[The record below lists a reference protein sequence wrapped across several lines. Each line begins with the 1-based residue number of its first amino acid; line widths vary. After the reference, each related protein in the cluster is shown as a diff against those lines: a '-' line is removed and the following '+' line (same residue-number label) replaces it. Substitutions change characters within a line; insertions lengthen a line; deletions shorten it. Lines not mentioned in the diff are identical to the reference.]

1 MEWYYALLLLL
12 GTIFVLMALSVPVA
26 FAFFLTNIMGAVL
39 FLGGGAGVE
48 TFIRGSMSS
57 ISSFSLAPIPF
68 FLVIGEIL
76 LRTGLAFRAVDA
88 IDSAIH
94 RVPGRLAVVAVTGG
108 TFFSALSGSTVAT
121 TAMLGQALVPDMLR
135 RGYHPTM
142 AMGPIIAIGGVDM
155 LIPPSNLAVI
165 FATIASSVSIVKV
178 SVAELLIA
186 GILPGI
192 IMSALFI
199 TYIIVRCWWDPAMA
213 PPTERDAAAAAK
225 TGFERWK
232 PLFVS
237 VVPLMVI
244 FFVMVGSIFMGWA
257 SPTDS
262 AALGCLATVILAL
275 CYRVLTWKALLGA
288 LKSTAVVTTMI
299 FFIVAASTTFAQ
311 ILAIS
316 GATDGALAQLTK
328 YNLTPLTAVL
338 CMVGILIF
346 LGCFMEQI
354 AMMLLT
360 LPFFVPLAN
369 SLHIDM
375 LWLSIVLLISL
386 QIGLIHPPFGL
397 LLFVM
402 RGVAPPEITVRQIW
416 ISIIPFVIM
425 VFAVLLLIIAVPWI
439 ATGIAR
445 MM

>member
-1 MEWYYALLLLL
+1 MAWYFAFTLML
-12 GTIFVLMALSVPVA
+12 GTICVLMTIGVPVA
-26 FAFFLTNIMGAVL
+26 FAFFLTNILGAII
-39 FLGGGAGVE
+39 FMGGGIGIE
-48 TFIRGSMSS
+48 TFVRGSMLS
-57 ISSFSLAPIPF
+57 ISTFSLAPIPF
-68 FLVIGEIL
+68 FLLIGEIL

-88 IDSAIH
+88 IDRVIR
-94 RVPGRLAVVAVTGG
+94 RVPGRLSVVAITGG

-142 AMGPIIAIGGVDM
+142 AMGPVIAIGGVDM

-186 GILPGI
+186 GILPGL
-192 IMSALFI
+192 IMSVLFI
-199 TYIIVRCWWDPAMA
+199 AYIVVRCWWSPQLA
-213 PPTERDAAAAAK
+213 PSGAVSK
-225 TGFERWK
+225 TAGDRRWT
-232 PLFVS
+232 PLLVN
-237 VVPLMVI
+237 VVPLTFI
-244 FFVMVGSIFMGWA
+244 FVVMVGSMFMGWA

-262 AALGCLATVILAL
+262 AALGCLATVVLAAVF
-275 CYRVLTWKALLGA
+275 RVLSVKVLLA
-288 LKSTAVVTTMI
+288 SLKSTAIVTTMI
-299 FFIVAASTTFAQ
+299 FLIIAASTTFAQ

-316 GATDGALAQLTK
+316 GATDGALSQLAK
-328 YNLTPLTAVL
+328 YQLTPLQTVFL
-338 CMVGILIF
+338 MVAILIV

-360 LPFFVPLAN
+360 LPFFIPLAN
-369 SLHIDM
+369 SMQVDM

-402 RGVAPPEITVRQIW
+402 RGVAPPEITLKQIW
-416 ISIIPFVIM
+416 VSIIPFVIM
-425 VFAVLLLIIAVPWI
+425 VFLVLLLIIFVPWI

-445 MM
+445 MML

>member
-1 MEWYYALLLLL
+1 ML
-12 GTIFVLMALSVPVA
+12 
-26 FAFFLTNIMGAVL
+26 
-39 FLGGGAGVE
+39 
-48 TFIRGSMSS
+48 S
-57 ISSFSLAPIPF
+57 ISTFSLAPIPF
-68 FLVIGEIL
+68 FLLIGEIL

-88 IDSAIH
+88 IDQVIR
-94 RVPGRLAVVAVTGG
+94 RVPGRLSVVAITGG

-142 AMGPIIAIGGVDM
+142 AMGPVIAIGGVDM

-165 FATIASSVSIVKV
+165 FATIASSVSLVKV

-186 GILPGI
+186 GILPGV
-192 IMSALFI
+192 IMSVFFI
-199 TYIIVRCWWDPAMA
+199 AYIVIRCWWSPRLA
-213 PPTERDAAAAAK
+213 PPGVVSEASGGR
-225 TGFERWK
+225 RWK
-232 PLFVS
+232 PLLVN
-237 VVPLMVI
+237 VVPLTFI
-244 FFVMVGSIFMGWA
+244 FVVMVGSMFMGWA

-262 AALGCLATVILAL
+262 AALGCLATVVLAAAF
-275 CYRVLTWKALLGA
+275 RVLSVKVLLGS
-288 LKSTAVVTTMI
+288 LKSTAIVTTMI
-299 FFIVAASTTFAQ
+299 FLIIAASTTFAQ

-316 GATDGALAQLTK
+316 GATDGALAQLAK
-328 YNLTPLTAVL
+328 YQLSPLQTVFM
-338 CMVGILIF
+338 MVAILIL

-369 SLHIDM
+369 SLQIDM

-402 RGVAPPEITVRQIW
+402 RGVAPPEISLKQIW
-416 ISIIPFVIM
+416 VSIIPFVIM
-425 VFAVLLLIIAVPWI
+425 VFLVLLLIIFVPWI

>member
-1 MEWYYALLLLL
+1 MAWYFALTLML
-12 GTIFVLMALSVPVA
+12 GTICTLMVFGVPIA
-26 FAFFLTNIMGAVL
+26 FAFFLTNILGAII
-39 FLGGGAGVE
+39 FMGGGIGIE
-48 TFIRGSMSS
+48 TFVRGSMLS

-68 FLVIGEIL
+68 FLVIGEVL

-88 IDSAIH
+88 IDQVIR
-94 RVPGRLAVVAVTGG
+94 RVPGRLSVVAITGG

-142 AMGPIIAIGGVDM
+142 AMGPVIAIGGVDM

-165 FATIASSVSIVKV
+165 FATIASSVSIVKI

-186 GILPGI
+186 GLLPGV

-199 TYIIVRCWWDPAMA
+199 GYIVVRCWWSPQLA
-213 PPTERDAAAAAK
+213 PVGAASD
-225 TGFERWK
+225 TSGGRRWR
-232 PLFVS
+232 PLLVH
-237 VVPLMVI
+237 VVPLTFI
-244 FFVMVGSIFMGWA
+244 FVVMVGSMFMGWA

-262 AALGCLATVILAL
+262 AALGCLATVVLAAVF
-275 CYRVLTWKALLGA
+275 RVLSVRVLLDS
-288 LKSTAVVTTMI
+288 LKSTAIVTTMI
-299 FFIVAASTTFAQ
+299 FLIISASTTFAQ

-316 GATDGALAQLTK
+316 GATDGALAQFAQ
-328 YNLTPLTAVL
+328 YQLTPLQTVFM
-338 CMVGILIF
+338 MVGVLLL

-369 SLHIDM
+369 ALQIDM
-375 LWLSIVLLISL
+375 LWLSVVLLISL
-386 QIGLIHPPFGL
+386 QIGLITPPFGL

-402 RGVAPPEITVRQIW
+402 RGVAPPDITLKQIW
-416 ISIIPFVIM
+416 LSIVPFVIM
-425 VFAVLLLIIAVPWI
+425 VFSVLLLIIFVPWI

-445 MM
+445 LM